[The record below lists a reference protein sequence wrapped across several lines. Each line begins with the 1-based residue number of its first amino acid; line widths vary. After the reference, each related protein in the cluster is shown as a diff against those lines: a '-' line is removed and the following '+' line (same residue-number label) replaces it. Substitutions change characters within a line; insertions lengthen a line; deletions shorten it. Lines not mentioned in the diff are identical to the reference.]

1 MKKYR
6 KNHTARIPARADA
19 ALRHESARSGAEV
32 LYWHLVQNMLVQ
44 RERRND
50 LPELTPQRAQELFE
64 AWRRG
69 EMADVQ
75 LMWDQL
81 EERDDTLM
89 VVLNA
94 RLSALAEMP
103 WAVVPDA
110 DAVGDDPQ
118 RQALAEEQ
126 KRVLMSLFT
135 AVENLED
142 ALVHLGMADF
152 RGVAALEIVGDLRG
166 AIDDLRIADNGE
178 PTLAGASGANATA
191 TARALGAAPPAS
203 KCSLRW
209 EVIEPWNLC
218 RPVRRGPWLYN
229 AEASATPTRLEAF
242 VPGSVIIREA
252 MPIDLPAMYLIS
264 SLHHSVHSWDGFLEV
279 FGIPNIFMEMPP
291 ATPQDKAQEFDAV
304 VQRLIGE
311 GRGTVPNGAKFH
323 TVETSKDNSQSFEA
337 RYKVCREAIITLA
350 TGGLLT
356 VGTAPN
362 SGTLAG
368 NAHSDSFSR
377 LCAASARGISSAI
390 NRQFV
395 RRVLAEAF
403 PGQPMLVQFE
413 LAPEPVD
420 DRKQMAELLSALNA
434 AGWAPSAET
443 VSEMMNFEVQRTQ
456 QPPTAPNTQVPPVMN
471 RGDAPGFESPSGRF
485 LRRGDSASEE
495 EDSVESP
502 AESEPPLNEG
512 ELEAL
517 RLLGAGL
524 NPAQVAADA
533 EYMAE
538 AMKEDLRLTNDDLRV
553 EHSAAAPQEE
563 EEVVANS
570 CNQYEHEEGCDGA
583 DDDPSSP
590 DDYAEAEED
599 ERREREMDAS
609 SMESAGYTPEEIERV
624 TGIKIS
630 DDEEIVTNASC
641 NQHQHATG
649 CMRFAVLKKNKGG
662 RSSGGKKMLGKTGS
676 PNLLEAGDS
685 KRKTKRAL
693 VKAFDKAKDGKKV
706 STGYKMGSHEVT
718 LAPGDKEHWGTHHAE
733 RKEHPK
739 KISSDKLA
747 EVTLHGKR
755 ENDRG
760 NDVAMEHKGVRL
772 VMTPEKQPT
781 KKTDE
786 PLIPKKNN
794 DRIVGK
800 NWYEPR
806 K

>member
-6 KNHTARIPARADA
+6 KNMTHRLPARAA
-19 ALRHESARSGAEV
+19 AETRHLTARSGVEV
-32 LYWHLVQNMLVQ
+32 LYWSLVQNMLVQ

-126 KRVLMSLFT
+126 KRTLMSLFT

-142 ALVHLGMADF
+142 ALRHLGMADF
-152 RGVAALEIVGDLRG
+152 RGVAALEIVGD
-166 AIDDLRIADNGE
+166 A
-178 PTLAGASGANATA
+178 
-191 TARALGAAPPAS
+191 ARM
-203 KCSLRW
+203 RW

-229 AEASATPTRLEAF
+229 AEASATPARLEAF
-242 VPGSVIIREA
+242 EPGSVIIREA

-291 ATPQDKAQEFDAV
+291 ATPEEKALEFDAV

-368 NAHSDSFSR
+368 SAHSDSFSR
-377 LCAASARGISSAI
+377 LCAASARSISSVI

-395 RRVLAEAF
+395 RRVLAETF
-403 PGQPMLVQFE
+403 PGQPVLVQFE

-420 DRKQMAELLSALNA
+420 DRKQLAELLSALNA

-443 VSEMMNFEVQRTQ
+443 VSEMMNFEVQRVQ
-456 QPPTAPNTQVPPVMN
+456 QPPTGTNTQAQPVMN
-471 RGDAPGFESPSGRF
+471 RADAPGFESP
-485 LRRGDSASEE
+485 SEE

-502 AESEPPLNEG
+502 AASDPPLNEG
-512 ELEAL
+512 ELAAL
-517 RLLGAGL
+517 RLLGGGL
-524 NPAQVAADA
+524 NPEQVAADA
-533 EYMAE
+533 AFMAE
-538 AMKEDLRLTNDDLRV
+538 AMRESTIDPSPLRRSYAEAGDLRMEN
-553 EHSAAAPQEE
+553 SAASPQEE
-563 EEVVANS
+563 EE
-570 CNQYEHEEGCDGA
+570 
-583 DDDPSSP
+583 
-590 DDYAEAEED
+590 
-599 ERREREMDAS
+599 
-609 SMESAGYTPEEIERV
+609 T
-624 TGIKIS
+624 
-630 DDEEIVTNASC
+630 VTNAAARVFKRD
-641 NQHQHATG
+641 NMGRFAVTG
-649 CMRFAVLKKNKGG
+649 AVLKKNKGG
-662 RSSGGKKMLGKTGS
+662 RGSRGKKMLGKTGS
-676 PNLLEAGDS
+676 PNLIEAGDS

-693 VKAFDKAKDGKKV
+693 VKAFLKAKDGKKV
-706 STGYKMGSHEVT
+706 NTGYKMGSHEVT
-718 LAPGDKEHWGTHHAE
+718 LAPGDKEHWGRDHAE
-733 RKEHPK
+733 RKEHPG
-739 KISSDKLA
+739 KISSNELAEMTQHGERKNERDNKVTIRKDGNILVFAPENQPTRKKGEPLQPKKEKDKL
-747 EVTLHGKR
+747 
-755 ENDRG
+755 
-760 NDVAMEHKGVRL
+760 
-772 VMTPEKQPT
+772 
-781 KKTDE
+781 
-786 PLIPKKNN
+786 
-794 DRIVGK
+794 VGQ
-800 NWYEPR
+800 NWY
-806 K
+806 KTGGK

>member
-6 KNHTARIPARADA
+6 KKTTSRLPARASA
-19 ALRHESARSGAEV
+19 ETRHESARSGAEV

-126 KRVLMSLFT
+126 KRVLMARLSV
-135 AVENLED
+135 VENLED
-142 ALVHLGMADF
+142 ALRHLGMADF
-152 RGVAALEIVGDLRG
+152 RGVAALEITGD
-166 AIDDLRIADNGE
+166 A
-178 PTLAGASGANATA
+178 
-191 TARALGAAPPAS
+191 ARM
-203 KCSLRW
+203 RW

-229 AEASATPTRLEAF
+229 AEASATPARLEAF

-291 ATPQDKAQEFDAV
+291 ATPQDKALEFDAV

-413 LAPEPVD
+413 LAPEPID
-420 DRKQMAELLSALNA
+420 DRKQMADLLSALNS

-443 VSEMMNFEVQRTQ
+443 VSEMMNFEVQRIQ
-456 QPPTAPNTQVPPVMN
+456 QPPTAPNTQVPPVVN
-471 RGDAPGFESPSGRF
+471 RGDAPGSESPSGRF

-502 AESEPPLNEG
+502 AESEAPLNEG

-517 RLLGAGL
+517 RFLGAGL
-524 NPAQVAADA
+524 NPEQVAADA
-533 EYMAE
+533 EY
-538 AMKEDLRLTNDDLRV
+538 T
-553 EHSAAAPQEE
+553 AAALRDGI
-563 EEVVANS
+563 VMNY

-662 RSSGGKKMLGKTGS
+662 RGSGGKKMLGKTGS
-676 PNLLEAGDS
+676 PNLIEAGDS
-685 KRKTKRAL
+685 KRKQKKVLT
-693 VKAFDKAKDGKKV
+693 KAFEKAKKGKMV

-718 LAPGDKEHWGTHHAE
+718 LAPGDKDHWGTHHAE

-747 EVTLHGKR
+747 EMTMHGERRNERWNTTTIKDGDDILVYAPENQPAVKPGEKLKQKQRGKR
-755 ENDRG
+755 
-760 NDVAMEHKGVRL
+760 V
-772 VMTPEKQPT
+772 
-781 KKTDE
+781 
-786 PLIPKKNN
+786 
-794 DRIVGK
+794 VGK
-800 NWYEPR
+800 NWYR
-806 K
+806 Q

>member
-6 KNHTARIPARADA
+6 KKTTSRLPARASA
-19 ALRHESARSGAEV
+19 ETRHESARSGAEV

-126 KRVLMSLFT
+126 KRVLMARLSV
-135 AVENLED
+135 VENLED
-142 ALVHLGMADF
+142 ALRHLGMADF
-152 RGVAALEIVGDLRG
+152 RGVAALEITGD
-166 AIDDLRIADNGE
+166 A
-178 PTLAGASGANATA
+178 
-191 TARALGAAPPAS
+191 ARM
-203 KCSLRW
+203 RW

-229 AEASATPTRLEAF
+229 AEASATPARLEAF

-291 ATPQDKAQEFDAV
+291 ATPQDKALEFDAV

-434 AGWAPSAET
+434 AGWMPSAET

-471 RGDAPGFESPSGRF
+471 RGDAPGSESPSGRF

-517 RLLGAGL
+517 RFLGAGL
-524 NPAQVAADA
+524 NPEQVAADA
-533 EYMAE
+533 AFMAE
-538 AMKEDLRLTNDDLRV
+538 AMRESTIDELRSTKPDNAALR
-553 EHSAAAPQEE
+553 ADG
-563 EEVVANS
+563 
-570 CNQYEHEEGCDGA
+570 EEGNVEESG
-583 DDDPSSP
+583 SESP
-590 DDYAEAEED
+590 AE
-599 ERREREMDAS
+599 S
-609 SMESAGYTPEEIERV
+609 
-624 TGIKIS
+624 
-630 DDEEIVTNASC
+630 VTNAAVRVFKRD
-641 NQHQHATG
+641 NLGRFAVTG
-649 CMRFAVLKKNKGG
+649 AVLKKNKGG
-662 RSSGGKKMLGKTGS
+662 RSSRGKKMLGKTGS

>member
-6 KNHTARIPARADA
+6 KKTTSRLPARASA
-19 ALRHESARSGAEV
+19 ETRHESARSGAEV

-126 KRVLMSLFT
+126 KRVLMARLSV
-135 AVENLED
+135 VENLED

-152 RGVAALEIVGDLRG
+152 RGVAALEITGD
-166 AIDDLRIADNGE
+166 A
-178 PTLAGASGANATA
+178 
-191 TARALGAAPPAS
+191 ARM
-203 KCSLRW
+203 RW

-229 AEASATPTRLEAF
+229 AEASATPARLEAF

-291 ATPQDKAQEFDAV
+291 ATPQDKALEFDAV

-413 LAPEPVD
+413 LAPEPID
-420 DRKQMAELLSALNA
+420 DRKQMAELLSTLNA
-434 AGWAPSAET
+434 AGWMPSAET

-456 QPPTAPNTQVPPVMN
+456 QPSTDSNTQVQPVMN
-471 RGDAPGFESPSGRF
+471 RGDASGSESPSGRF

-502 AESEPPLNEG
+502 AESEAPLNEG

-517 RLLGAGL
+517 RFLGAGL
-524 NPAQVAADA
+524 NPEQVAADA
-533 EYMAE
+533 EY
-538 AMKEDLRLTNDDLRV
+538 T
-553 EHSAAAPQEE
+553 AAALRDGI
-563 EEVVANS
+563 VMNS

-599 ERREREMDAS
+599 ERCEREMDAS

-630 DDEEIVTNASC
+630 DEEEIVTNASC

-662 RSSGGKKMLGKTGS
+662 RGSKGNPKRLRIKSNTPLKAARLAKPQAQVDAAEKALKATVKKGKVKGAAYAGGK
-676 PNLLEAGDS
+676 PVDIEAGHPDYFGRRHADKHFKPGDTDERSTARAIGVGKAEKVDGGVSRVHKGKQAIIKPDKESDS
-685 KRKTKRAL
+685 MK
-693 VKAFDKAKDGKKV
+693 FI
-706 STGYKMGSHEVT
+706 TGYK
-718 LAPGDKEHWGTHHAE
+718 K
-733 RKEHPK
+733 
-739 KISSDKLA
+739 
-747 EVTLHGKR
+747 
-755 ENDRG
+755 
-760 NDVAMEHKGVRL
+760 
-772 VMTPEKQPT
+772 
-781 KKTDE
+781 
-786 PLIPKKNN
+786 
-794 DRIVGK
+794 
-800 NWYEPR
+800 
-806 K
+806 

>member
-1 MKKYR
+1 MMNIKTRLQGIAQRFSYA
-6 KNHTARIPARADA
+6 ARHLFARTGRQVNVAGL
-19 ALRHESARSGAEV
+19 ALDI
-32 LYWHLVQNMLVQ
+32 LTQ
-44 RERRND
+44 REQRNE
-50 LPELTPQRAQELFE
+50 LPWLTPQRAVELYE

-69 EMADVQ
+69 ELADVQ
-75 LMWDQL
+75 RVWEQL
-81 EERDDTLM
+81 EETDDTLM
-89 VVLNA
+89 TVLDK
-94 RLSALAEMP
+94 RQRALEDMP
-103 WAVVPDA
+103 WAILTDA
-110 DAVGDDPQ
+110 EAIGDDAERARKAELQ
-118 RQALAEEQ
+118 QAYL
-126 KRVLMSLFT
+126 RTVFN
-135 AVENLED
+135 AVENLEE

-152 RGVAALEIVGDLRG
+152 RGVAALELTGNMQRM
-166 AIDDLRIADNGE
+166 
-178 PTLAGASGANATA
+178 
-191 TARALGAAPPAS
+191 
-203 KCSLRW
+203 RW
-209 EVIEPWNLC
+209 EVIEPWCLA
-218 RPVRRGPWLYN
+218 RPVRRGPWMYN
-229 AEASATPTRLEAF
+229 AKADVTFSTLEEMEKER
-242 VPGSVIIREA
+242 IIVREA
-252 MPIDLPAMYLIS
+252 RPIDLACMFLIVDKM
-264 SLHHSVHSWDGFLEV
+264 HAIHGWDAFLDVFGNPSIFLEL
-279 FGIPNIFMEMPP
+279 PQ
-291 ATPQDKAQEFDAV
+291 ATNEQMAKVYDALAK
-304 VQRLIGE
+304 RIIGD
-311 GRGTVPNGAKFH
+311 GRGTVPSGSKFQ
-323 TVETSKDNSQSFEA
+323 TVETRQNNCDSFEKRA
-337 RYKVCREAIITLA
+337 KWCADAIITVA

-356 VGTAPN
+356 VKAESG

-368 NAHSDSFSR
+368 NAHADSFENLVAGS
-377 LCAASARGISSAI
+377 AASISATI
-390 NRQFV
+390 NKQFT
-395 RRVLAEAF
+395 RRLLAEAF
-403 PGQPMLVQFE
+403 PNDPPLAYFS
-413 LAPEPVD
+413 LAPEPADERMQLAQLLATLKTAGWQPTQEKV
-420 DRKQMAELLSALNA
+420 AELMQMEVEPVPAAPTTAPDESAQ
-434 AGWAPSAET
+434 PHT
-443 VSEMMNFEVQRTQ
+443 

-471 RGDAPGFESPSGRF
+471 RGDAPGSESPSGRF

-533 EYMAE
+533 AFMAE

-570 CNQYEHEEGCDGA
+570 CNQYGHEEGCDGA

-630 DDEEIVTNASC
+630 DDEKIVTNASC

-662 RSSGGKKMLGKTGS
+662 RGSGGKKMLGKTGS

>member
-6 KNHTARIPARADA
+6 KKTTSRLPARASA
-19 ALRHESARSGAEV
+19 ETRHESARSGAEV

-126 KRVLMSLFT
+126 KRELMARLSV
-135 AVENLED
+135 VENLED
-142 ALVHLGMADF
+142 ALRHLGMADF
-152 RGVAALEIVGDLRG
+152 RGVAALEITGD
-166 AIDDLRIADNGE
+166 A
-178 PTLAGASGANATA
+178 
-191 TARALGAAPPAS
+191 ARM
-203 KCSLRW
+203 RW

-291 ATPQDKAQEFDAV
+291 ATPQDKALEFDAV

-434 AGWAPSAET
+434 AGWMPSAET

-456 QPPTAPNTQVPPVMN
+456 QLPTAPNTQVPPVMN
-471 RGDAPGFESPSGRF
+471 RGDAPGSESPSGRF

-517 RLLGAGL
+517 RFLGAGL
-524 NPAQVAADA
+524 NPEQVAADA
-533 EYMAE
+533 AFMAE
-538 AMKEDLRLTNDDLRV
+538 AMRESTIDELRSTKPDNAALR
-553 EHSAAAPQEE
+553 ADG
-563 EEVVANS
+563 
-570 CNQYEHEEGCDGA
+570 EEGNVEESG
-583 DDDPSSP
+583 SESP
-590 DDYAEAEED
+590 AE
-599 ERREREMDAS
+599 S
-609 SMESAGYTPEEIERV
+609 
-624 TGIKIS
+624 
-630 DDEEIVTNASC
+630 VTNAAVRVFKRD
-641 NQHQHATG
+641 NLGRFAVTG
-649 CMRFAVLKKNKGG
+649 AVLKKNKGG
-662 RSSGGKKMLGKTGS
+662 RSSRGKKMLGKTGS

>member
-6 KNHTARIPARADA
+6 KKTTSRLPARALA
-19 ALRHESARSGAEV
+19 ETRHESARSGAEV

-126 KRVLMSLFT
+126 KRVLMARLSV
-135 AVENLED
+135 VENLED
-142 ALVHLGMADF
+142 ALRHLGMADF
-152 RGVAALEIVGDLRG
+152 RGVAALEITGD
-166 AIDDLRIADNGE
+166 A
-178 PTLAGASGANATA
+178 
-191 TARALGAAPPAS
+191 ARM
-203 KCSLRW
+203 RW

-229 AEASATPTRLEAF
+229 AEASATPARLEAF

-291 ATPQDKAQEFDAV
+291 ATPQDKALEFDAV

-434 AGWAPSAET
+434 AGWMPSAET

-471 RGDAPGFESPSGRF
+471 RGDAPGSESPSGRF

-517 RLLGAGL
+517 RFLGAGL
-524 NPAQVAADA
+524 NPEQVAADA
-533 EYMAE
+533 EY
-538 AMKEDLRLTNDDLRV
+538 T
-553 EHSAAAPQEE
+553 AAALRDGI
-563 EEVVANS
+563 VMNS
-570 CNQYEHEEGCDGA
+570 CNQYEHDADCDGA

-662 RSSGGKKMLGKTGS
+662 RSSKGNPKSLRIKSNTPLKAARLAKPQAQVDAVEKAITRTATKGGRVEDAARVGKSSLSIEHGMVGDKSNDFKGGYGSSHQQSKHGGGKEMTTPRKVAQASVLGKKSKDRKNGTVLSDYKGTQAA
-676 PNLLEAGDS
+676 LAVRGDNKNELIS
-685 KRKTKRAL
+685 GYKRKKP
-693 VKAFDKAKDGKKV
+693 K
-706 STGYKMGSHEVT
+706 S
-718 LAPGDKEHWGTHHAE
+718 GTQA
-733 RKEHPK
+733 
-739 KISSDKLA
+739 
-747 EVTLHGKR
+747 
-755 ENDRG
+755 N
-760 NDVAMEHKGVRL
+760 
-772 VMTPEKQPT
+772 
-781 KKTDE
+781 
-786 PLIPKKNN
+786 
-794 DRIVGK
+794 
-800 NWYEPR
+800 
-806 K
+806 

>member
-6 KNHTARIPARADA
+6 KKTTSRLPARASA
-19 ALRHESARSGAEV
+19 ETRHESARSGAEV

-178 PTLAGASGANATA
+178 PMLAGASGANATA

-368 NAHSDSFSR
+368 NAHSESFSR

-395 RRVLAEAF
+395 RRVLTEAF

-413 LAPEPVD
+413 LAPEPID

-471 RGDAPGFESPSGRF
+471 RGDAPGSESPSGRF

-495 EDSVESP
+495 EDSGESP

-517 RLLGAGL
+517 RFLGAGL
-524 NPAQVAADA
+524 NPEQVAADA
-533 EYMAE
+533 ALMAE
-538 AMKEDLRLTNDDLRV
+538 AMRESTIDELRSTKSDNAALR
-553 EHSAAAPQEE
+553 ADGEE
-563 EEVVANS
+563 ENV
-570 CNQYEHEEGCDGA
+570 EESG
-583 DDDPSSP
+583 SESP
-590 DDYAEAEED
+590 AE
-599 ERREREMDAS
+599 S
-609 SMESAGYTPEEIERV
+609 
-624 TGIKIS
+624 
-630 DDEEIVTNASC
+630 VTNAAVQVFKRD
-641 NQHQHATG
+641 NLGRFAVTG
-649 CMRFAVLKKNKGG
+649 AVLKKNKGG
-662 RSSGGKKMLGKTGS
+662 RSSRGKKMLGKTGS

>member
-1 MKKYR
+1 MKKKRYL
-6 KNHTARIPARADA
+6 KQSAQLPARAEA
-19 ALRHESARSGAEV
+19 ETRHLTARSGVEV
-32 LYWHLVQNMLVQ
+32 LYWSLVQNMLVQ

-118 RQALAEEQ
+118 RQAQAEEQ

-142 ALVHLGMADF
+142 ALRHLGMADF
-152 RGVAALEIVGDLRG
+152 RGVAALEIVGD
-166 AIDDLRIADNGE
+166 A
-178 PTLAGASGANATA
+178 
-191 TARALGAAPPAS
+191 ARM
-203 KCSLRW
+203 RW

-229 AEASATPTRLEAF
+229 AEASSTPARLEAF
-242 VPGSVIIREA
+242 EPGSVIIREA
-252 MPIDLPAMYLIS
+252 TPIDLPAMYLIS

-291 ATPQDKAQEFDAV
+291 ATPEEKALEFDAV

-368 NAHSDSFSR
+368 SAHSDSFSR
-377 LCAASARGISSAI
+377 LCAASARSISSVI

-395 RRVLAEAF
+395 RRVLAETF

-413 LAPEPVD
+413 LAPEPID

-434 AGWAPSAET
+434 AGWMPSAET
-443 VSEMMNFEVQRTQ
+443 VSEMMNFEVQRVQ
-456 QPPTAPNTQVPPVMN
+456 QPPTGTNTQAQPVMN
-471 RGDAPGFESPSGRF
+471 RADAPGFESPSGRF

-517 RLLGAGL
+517 RLLGGGL
-524 NPAQVAADA
+524 NPEQVAADA
-533 EYMAE
+533 AFMAE
-538 AMKEDLRLTNDDLRV
+538 AMRESTIDPSLPLRGYAEAGDLRM
-553 EHSAAAPQEE
+553 ESSAAAPQEE
-563 EEVVANS
+563 EE
-570 CNQYEHEEGCDGA
+570 
-583 DDDPSSP
+583 
-590 DDYAEAEED
+590 
-599 ERREREMDAS
+599 
-609 SMESAGYTPEEIERV
+609 T
-624 TGIKIS
+624 
-630 DDEEIVTNASC
+630 VTNAAARVFKRD
-641 NQHQHATG
+641 NMGRFAVTG
-649 CMRFAVLKKNKGG
+649 AVLKKNKGG
-662 RSSGGKKMLGKTGS
+662 RSSRGKKMLGKTGS
-676 PNLLEAGDS
+676 PNLVEAGDS
-685 KRKTKRAL
+685 KRKTKHAL
-693 VKAFDKAKDGKKV
+693 VKAFDEAKEGKKV

-718 LAPGDKEHWGTHHAE
+718 LAPGDKEHWGRDHAE
-733 RKEHPK
+733 RKEHPG
-739 KISSDKLA
+739 KISSNELA
-747 EVTLHGKR
+747 EMTLHGERKNER
-755 ENDRG
+755 DNKVTIRKDGNILVFAPEN
-760 NDVAMEHKGVRL
+760 
-772 VMTPEKQPT
+772 QPT
-781 KKTDE
+781 RKKGE
-786 PLIPKKNN
+786 PLQPKKEK
-794 DRIVGK
+794 DKLVGQ
-800 NWYEPR
+800 NWY
-806 K
+806 KTGGK

>member
-6 KNHTARIPARADA
+6 KKTTSRLPARASA
-19 ALRHESARSGAEV
+19 ETRHESARSGAEV

-229 AEASATPTRLEAF
+229 AEASATPARLEAF

-413 LAPEPVD
+413 LAPEPID

-434 AGWAPSAET
+434 AGWMPSAET

-456 QPPTAPNTQVPPVMN
+456 QPPTDTNTQVPPVMN
-471 RGDAPGFESPSGRF
+471 RGDAPGSESPSGRF

-533 EYMAE
+533 EFMAE

-570 CNQYEHEEGCDGA
+570 CNQYGHDADCTGVGQHIPRHGKEGHTKPQRKEEQKRTEELPSDSVSKVLTDSDGHQYVRIPNHVKSWE
-583 DDDPSSP
+583 D
-590 DDYAEAEED
+590 AEKIL
-599 ERREREMDAS
+599 
-609 SMESAGYTPEEIERV
+609 SAKIDLAVDKKGSR
-624 TGIKIS
+624 IKG
-630 DDEEIVTNASC
+630 VP
-641 NQHQHATG
+641 G
-649 CMRFAVLKKNKGG
+649 KG
-662 RSSGGKKMLGKTGS
+662 
-676 PNLLEAGDS
+676 
-685 KRKTKRAL
+685 
-693 VKAFDKAKDGKKV
+693 V
-706 STGYKMGSHEVT
+706 
-718 LAPGDKEHWGTHHAE
+718 LAPGMKQEVFITKPSMKSMLSGAHT
-733 RKEHPK
+733 RR
-739 KISSDKLA
+739 SSDKKAHFSAAASADQLWRVSVFKSEEPDSRTNNPNLKIHRRTA
-747 EVTLHGKR
+747 EMRIGKQSYQVLLTAKIYSTK
-755 ENDRG
+755 
-760 NDVAMEHKGVRL
+760 NDVSELHMVEIIK
-772 VMTPEKQPT
+772 
-781 KKTDE
+781 
-786 PLIPKKNN
+786 
-794 DRIVGK
+794 
-800 NWYEPR
+800 
-806 K
+806 

>member
-6 KNHTARIPARADA
+6 KKTTSRLPARASA
-19 ALRHESARSGAEV
+19 ETRHESARSGAEV

-126 KRVLMSLFT
+126 KRVLMARLSV
-135 AVENLED
+135 VENLED

-152 RGVAALEIVGDLRG
+152 RGVAALEITGD
-166 AIDDLRIADNGE
+166 A
-178 PTLAGASGANATA
+178 
-191 TARALGAAPPAS
+191 ARM
-203 KCSLRW
+203 RW

-229 AEASATPTRLEAF
+229 AEASATPARLEAF

-291 ATPQDKAQEFDAV
+291 ATPQDKALEFDAV

-456 QPPTAPNTQVPPVMN
+456 QPPTAPHTQVPPVMN

-517 RLLGAGL
+517 RLLGGGL
-524 NPAQVAADA
+524 NPEQVAADA
-533 EYMAE
+533 EYA
-538 AMKEDLRLTNDDLRV
+538 AAALKEEFSGLTIDKGQLTN
-553 EHSAAAPQEE
+553 EE
-563 EEVVANS
+563 TVTNS
-570 CNQYEHEEGCDGA
+570 CNQYQHEAGCSNPDSVGSGGKSDSDISSEKDAKENEQQPSTLPTSEVTQDKARPIVGDYKENRMRDAQAHAKSVLPREVKTPLPDAPEVAMNGSDIKEMLNTKAVFSSVRNGVSPGVHEEAVLRTPELLPKAKEVSRRAGGKKDKVVIKDGKEVVKE
-583 DDDPSSP
+583 DPI
-590 DDYAEAEED
+590 AEII
-599 ERREREMDAS
+599 EMDA
-609 SMESAGYTPEEIERV
+609 AFHARDGHAYTARYSV
-624 TGIKIS
+624 QKY
-630 DDEEIVTNASC
+630 
-641 NQHQHATG
+641 
-649 CMRFAVLKKNKGG
+649 KK
-662 RSSGGKKMLGKTGS
+662 
-676 PNLLEAGDS
+676 PNM
-685 KRKTKRAL
+685 KPKVYFMYCRK
-693 VKAFDKAKDGKKV
+693 
-706 STGYKMGSHEVT
+706 
-718 LAPGDKEHWGTHHAE
+718 
-733 RKEHPK
+733 
-739 KISSDKLA
+739 
-747 EVTLHGKR
+747 
-755 ENDRG
+755 
-760 NDVAMEHKGVRL
+760 
-772 VMTPEKQPT
+772 
-781 KKTDE
+781 
-786 PLIPKKNN
+786 
-794 DRIVGK
+794 
-800 NWYEPR
+800 
-806 K
+806 